1 MIHETMITFVG
12 LDGKGNEKPMKERYL
27 VVNKELFGEVEA
39 TLYKEF
45 ADLYKGFDIPAIKR
59 SKLREIINE
68 KPVDSDNPHIFFATL
83 LDHFITDD
91 GEEKTT
97 QYIVALFAKD
107 MPDANRRIAEYM
119 KQGMQDLELVGVK
132 KTKFIDV
139 LS

>member
-12 LDGKGNEKPMKERYL
+12 LDEKGNEKPMKERYL

-45 ADLYKGFDIPAIKR
+45 GDIYKDFDIPAIKR

-68 KPVDSDNPHIFFATL
+68 KPVEVDNQNIFFATL

-107 MPDANRRIAEYM
+107 IPDANHRIAEYM